1 MKDQN
6 EIQPNAV
13 HQFMKLTSACLVILS
28 LLYWVTTPRIK
39 QNQIAVSLE
48 LIKAVVPAESQSQV
62 NEATLES
69 LNKKGSALIG
79 QGCDRIYFYKTQAQ
93 GYSSQL
99 QVITSFQKQPHG
111 YKLLGARVI
120 PPHQETPGLGD
131 VITPE
136 VADWIF
142 QFDQQ
147 GYGDHVRRRSYDTV
161 SGATISTSAVIK
173 AVSRANS
180 LMNSEHSSGGR
191 NDECQS

>member
-1 MKDQN
+1 MN
-6 EIQPNAV
+6 TNNTTERTAL
-13 HQFMKLTSACLVILS
+13 HQFIKLIVTCLSILF
-28 LLYWVTTPRIK
+28 LLHLFTQTKIK
-39 QNQIAVSLE
+39 QNQIAASLE
-48 LIKAVVPAESQSQV
+48 LVKTLVP
-62 NEATLES
+62 NEQASLINEQTLEALS
-69 LNKKGSALIG
+69 NKGTAHTG
-79 QGCDRIYFYKTQAQ
+79 QGCGKVYFYKTQAQ